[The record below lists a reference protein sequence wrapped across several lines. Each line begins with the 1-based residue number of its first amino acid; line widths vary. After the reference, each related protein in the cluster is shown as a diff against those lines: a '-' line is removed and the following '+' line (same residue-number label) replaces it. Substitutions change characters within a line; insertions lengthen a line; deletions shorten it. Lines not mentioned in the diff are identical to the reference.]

1 LTKSKILK
9 PSRRNSPDAFREDLA
24 VRTRALKA
32 ALAWAVIL
40 SCSWAAFAQSKQ
52 PAAAPAAPGSFDPH
66 DLSGVW
72 FSDHPRPITVMQRYW
87 AYTFTPEEPSMT
99 AWGQMQYSAAKPS
112 FGPHAYPLAE
122 SNDPLYHTCDPIGF
136 PLVFLYPLP
145 MQIVQ
150 TRGEVIMLFEW
161 DSLRHQIFTDGR
173 SHDTAL
179 GPLWMGDSI
188 GHWEGDTLVTDTVN
202 FNDKTWLDRMGH
214 PHSDQLHVVERIQRI
229 DHDHLVDDIT
239 MEDPKAYTK
248 PWTAHL
254 PFVLKPKW
262 TLAEQFCEDVQ
273 SFQAID
279 NDAAAPAK

>member
-1 LTKSKILK
+1 MRDRTLGIAM
-9 PSRRNSPDAFREDLA
+9 AFA
-24 VRTRALKA
+24 F
-32 ALAWAVIL
+32 IL
-40 SCSWAAFAQSKQ
+40 SYAPAAFAQGAPKGDASKSPVADQ
-52 PAAAPAAPGSFDPH
+52 AH

-72 FSDHPRPITVMQRYW
+72 FDDHPRLIRVQERYW
-87 AYTFTPEEPSMT
+87 AYTFTLDAPPMT
-99 AWGQMQYSAAKPS
+99 PWGQAKFDAAKPS
-112 FGPHAYPLAE
+112 FGPHAIPLAE
-122 SNDPLYHTCDPIGF
+122 SNDPLYHACTPIGF

-150 TRGEVIMLFEW
+150 SPGEVIMLYEW

-173 SHDTAL
+173 KHDETL

-214 PHSDQLHVVERIQRI
+214 PHSESLHVVERIRRV

-239 MEDPKAYTK
+239 IEDPKAYTK
-248 PWTAHL
+248 PWIAHL

-262 TLAEQFCEDVQ
+262 TLAEQFCEDVE
-273 SFQAID
+273 SFQTMDKA
-279 NDAAAPAK
+279 AAAPAK